1 LKISLESLSLRL
13 VAAEDPERARATRD
27 VVPATLTQVYGAHFD
42 FVWRNAR
49 RLGVPEALADDVA
62 QDVFLVVARRIGSFD
77 GRASIRSWI
86 FGILVRVVRDHKRR
100 FRRKSARN
108 VPLDTDFSTEDQSQS
123 PHGTTPFEAA
133 EQAERARFLE
143 RLLAPLTED
152 QRTLL
157 ILAELEQWTLRE
169 LAELFHS
176 NTSTIY
182 SRLQAAKREVERV
195 YASLQTGKEDRLP

>member
-1 LKISLESLSLRL
+1 
-13 VAAEDPERARATRD
+13 
-27 VVPATLTQVYGAHFD
+27 
-42 FVWRNAR
+42 
-49 RLGVPEALADDVA
+49 
-62 QDVFLVVARRIGSFD
+62 
-77 GRASIRSWI
+77 
-86 FGILVRVVRDHKRR
+86 
-100 FRRKSARN
+100 